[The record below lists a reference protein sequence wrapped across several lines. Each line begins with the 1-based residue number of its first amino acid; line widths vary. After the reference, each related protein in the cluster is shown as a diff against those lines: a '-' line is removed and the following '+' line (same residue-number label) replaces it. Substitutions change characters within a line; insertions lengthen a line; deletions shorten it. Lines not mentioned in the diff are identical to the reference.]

1 MLEDNCCSNC
11 IRECKTGNSFCH
23 RRDANGFLKD
33 KNRYNAVSFDFLFD
47 KPIKH
52 FRENGKLLSL
62 GSWGCNFRCLG
73 CQNAKLSW
81 SETGSD
87 LSFMEMTPDAV
98 IDLALA
104 NNCSGICYT
113 YNEPAILT
121 ESVEEIAGRARE
133 KGLFNVIVTNSTL
146 TEKSARRISGFI
158 DTVAADIKSLS
169 DEFYYEY
176 CGATGIPDVTNKI
189 LNCIRTFHEAGNH
202 VEVRTN
208 IIPGANDQK
217 ENFHVV
223 ASWIRDNLGENTP
236 WHLTRFFPSHKLSQ
250 LGATSLGTL
259 VDAQTAGTEEGLKFT
274 YIYPDKGCDCAK
286 ETSLVKQQP
295 EKTSSHCC
303 CEK

>member
-1 MLEDNCCSNC
+1 MREDIYCSNC
-11 IRECKTGNSFCH
+11 IRECKIGNSFCH

-81 SETGSD
+81 AETGYDLGFRELSPDEAVD
-87 LSFMEMTPDAV
+87 LSV
-98 IDLALA
+98 A
-104 NNCSGICYT
+104 NNCTGICYT
-113 YNEPAILT
+113 YNEPAILP
-121 ESVEEIAGRARE
+121 ESIEEIACRAKE
-133 KGLFNVIVTNSTL
+133 KGLYNVLVTNSTL
-146 TEKSARRISGFI
+146 TEKSAKRISGFI

-176 CGATGIPDVTNKI
+176 CGATGIPDVTARI
-189 LNCIRTFHEAGNH
+189 LSCIRTFHDAGTH

-217 ENFHVV
+217 ENFHGI
-223 ASWIRDNLGENTP
+223 ASWIRDNLGEKTP

-250 LGATSLGTL
+250 LSSTSLETL
-259 VDAQTAGTEEGLKFT
+259 VEAQTAGIKEGLMFT

-286 ETSLVKQQP
+286 ETSLVKPEP
-295 EKTSSHCC
+295 EKTSAHCC